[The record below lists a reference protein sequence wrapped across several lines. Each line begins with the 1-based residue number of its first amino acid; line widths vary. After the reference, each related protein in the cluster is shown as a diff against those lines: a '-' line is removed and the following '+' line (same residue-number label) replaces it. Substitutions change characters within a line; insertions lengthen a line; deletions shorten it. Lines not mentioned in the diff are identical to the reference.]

1 MTDHTKNW
9 EQVRDAGG
17 LFFVS
22 HSGGKDS
29 QAMLAY
35 LVDDLRIPADQLV
48 VVHAHLGRIE
58 WDGVEEHIHANDYG
72 LGVNV
77 IGATDKHGAPK
88 TFLSMVAA
96 RGKWPS
102 PSNRQCTSDLKR
114 GPIYKFIRHTMKARG
129 AALAVNCTGMRAEES
144 AARSKKTE
152 WAANPA
158 LSKAGREVYEWM
170 PIHTWSTDQVF
181 DRIYAAGQVPFHA
194 YGKRG
199 EKNQR
204 LSCVFCIMGSVN
216 DHQNGATHRP
226 DLYAEVVRME
236 QEMDH
241 TMFQGKT
248 LEERN
253 GLTVAEAYER
263 HNLIPLENVA

>member
-1 MTDHTKNW
+1 MKNW

-35 LVDDLRIPADQLV
+35 LVEDLRIPAGQLV
-48 VVHAHLGRIE
+48 VVHANLGRIE
-58 WDGVEEHIHANDYG
+58 WDGVAEHIESNDYG
-72 LGVNV
+72 LGVHTV
-77 IGATDKHGAPK
+77 HAVDKAGARK
-88 TFLSMVAA
+88 TFLDMVEG
-96 RGKWPS
+96 RGMWPS

-129 AALAVNCTGMRAEES
+129 ATLAVNCTGMRAEES
-144 AARSKKTE
+144 AARSKRPEWTE
-152 WAANPA
+152 NAA
-158 LSKAGREVYEWM
+158 LSKAGREVYEWL
-170 PIHTWSTDQVF
+170 PVRDWTTGQVF
-181 DRIYAAGQVPFHA
+181 DRIYSAGQKPFHA
-194 YGKRG
+194 YGERG

-216 DHQNGATHRP
+216 DHRNGAAHRP
-226 DLYAEVVRME
+226 DLYAEVVEMERRMG
-236 QEMDH
+236 H
-241 TMFQGKT
+241 TMFPGKS

-253 GLTVAEAYER
+253 GLTVAEAFD
-263 HNLIPLENVA
+263 LIPAVAV